1 MTCDSNKMA
10 LDAHAS
16 NLPVPLHV
24 HEDLVYHE
32 RGRVGGLRVAV
43 HEIDDAFRVELELN
57 LADPGW
63 QARPIDL
70 VENGELAPLESGC
83 RALGGAF
90 SVSRWGY
97 CPGV

>member
-1 MTCDSNKMA
+1 MA

-32 RGRVGGLRVAV
+32 RGRVDFMDSAGVAI
-43 HEIDDAFRVELELN
+43 HEIDDAFRVELELY

-70 VENGELAPLESGC
+70 VENGELAPLQKGC